1 VPTILL
7 IRHGQASY
15 GADDYDRLSEVGHA
29 QASAVAA
36 ELRRRGLTIERIV
49 HGSLARQRETAAPT
63 IAALS
68 LPAVVDPRLNEY
80 DIDEIVSRHTDSAVR
95 TSTGPGGEPV
105 SSREFQ
111 QILELGMNA
120 WIDAGDGDEYHD
132 GDGDGDGSDCAET
145 WPAFATRC
153 RGGLSAAAT
162 GLTSGSTAV
171 VFTSGGVIAAL
182 CCSLLDL
189 GPKTV
194 IALNRVAVN
203 GGMTKVASGRS
214 GLSLV
219 SFNEH
224 GYLEGAGGGLVTLR

>member
-1 VPTILL
+1 MPTILL

-29 QASAVAA
+29 QASAVVA
-36 ELRRRGLTIERIV
+36 ELQRRGPTIERIV

-80 DIDEIVSRHTDSAVR
+80 EIDEIVSRHTDSAVR

-105 SSREFQ
+105 SSRDFQ
-111 QILELGMNA
+111 RILELGMNA
-120 WIDAGDGDEYHD
+120 WIDAGDGDDSHD

-145 WPAFATRC
+145 WPAFAARC
-153 RGGLSAAAT
+153 HAGLSAAAT

-182 CCSLLDL
+182 CCSLLGL

-194 IALNRVAVN
+194 IAFNRVAVN

-224 GYLEGAGGGLVTLR
+224 GYLEGAGGGRVTLR